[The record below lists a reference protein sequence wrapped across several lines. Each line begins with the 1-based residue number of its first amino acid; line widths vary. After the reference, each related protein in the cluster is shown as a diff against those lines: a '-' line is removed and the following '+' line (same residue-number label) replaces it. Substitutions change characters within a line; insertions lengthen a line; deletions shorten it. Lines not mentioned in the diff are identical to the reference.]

1 MQRTNSSV
9 INDGRSLRSSSWT
22 FPLPKIDILTHFLT
36 IPSLTSRSLHPKFSF
51 EGNRTF
57 AVGYSDRD
65 IQYKWNPA
73 RSVVIA
79 SDMKLSMFDVTD
91 TPTGNL
97 TEEQRKG

>member
-1 MQRTNSSV
+1 MQFYM
-9 INDGRSLRSSSWT
+9 L
-22 FPLPKIDILTHFLT
+22 
-36 IPSLTSRSLHPKFSF
+36 
-51 EGNRTF
+51 
-57 AVGYSDRD
+57 VGYSERD

-97 TEEQRKG
+97 TERQRKGKGEITFEYHQ